1 MLLSLDLMLSYGG
14 RLQQERTTVLTDNP
28 PDPYKLKKDQ
38 FFEIGMFCINMMKH
52 SKETIISRI
61 LSVKNTGFLDANL
74 LQFHFHIT

>member
-1 MLLSLDLMLSYGG
+1 MVEDYSKKELPSS
-14 RLQQERTTVLTDNP
+14 QVTP

-52 SKETIISRI
+52 SKGTIISRI